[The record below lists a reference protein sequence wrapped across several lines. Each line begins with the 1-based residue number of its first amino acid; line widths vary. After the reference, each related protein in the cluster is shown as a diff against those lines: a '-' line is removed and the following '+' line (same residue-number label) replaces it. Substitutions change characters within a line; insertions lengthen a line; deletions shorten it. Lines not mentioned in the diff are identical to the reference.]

1 MTTTECEP
9 QRAPRDL
16 LLWLYGKE
24 GPRSLGGVVRPAGAR
39 LSGADIPSPEQ
50 IVEDRRLA
58 DRAGLAVSKW
68 MERGGGSHDA
78 PSAPFALIWAAA
90 GEALHLAAGE
100 HWAVT
105 VLPTWVLFVA
115 SPSLLCTC
123 LAAVPTNPEPT
134 IPPTR
139 LPPGRSPFFAVETPR
154 TPLVAIFPEQIHT
167 LLSSPPSHQI
177 WISNSRH
184 TRQQAKLCPRAMGIS
199 TTATRRMR
207 VELKTPAGPERG
219 SGGRCL
225 SRKPSSCLLRPSVRT
240 TMTSLLFRL
249 LPRRISTTAIRIA
262 FG

>member
-24 GPRSLGGVVRPAGAR
+24 GQRSLGGVVRPAGAR

-105 VLPTWVLFVA
+105 VLPSWPAYFLLHLPPSARVWQPSPLTQSRQSPHTPPPVDPRFSLLKPREHHS
-115 SPSLLCTC
+115 SPSS
-123 LAAVPTNPEPT
+123 PSKS
-134 IPPTR
+134 TR
-139 LPPGRSPFFAVETPR
+139 CFPR
-154 TPLVAIFPEQIHT
+154 
-167 LLSSPPSHQI
+167 PSHQI